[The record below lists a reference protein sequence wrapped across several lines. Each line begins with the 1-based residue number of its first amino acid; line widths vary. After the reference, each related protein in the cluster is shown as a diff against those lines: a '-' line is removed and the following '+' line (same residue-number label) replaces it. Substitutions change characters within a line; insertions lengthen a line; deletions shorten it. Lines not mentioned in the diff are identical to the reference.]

1 MLREAANSADEAQR
15 DTLLRAARLYEKS
28 AEGFSG
34 TFAQGLDATA
44 QAPMPETV
52 EDCLPDLKQTP

>member
-1 MLREAANSADEAQR
+1 MLREAAKSADEAQR
-15 DTLLRAARLYEKS
+15 DKLLSTAKLHEKS

-34 TFAQGLDATA
+34 TFAQGLNETV

-52 EDCLPDLKQTP
+52 DDCLPDLKQLR